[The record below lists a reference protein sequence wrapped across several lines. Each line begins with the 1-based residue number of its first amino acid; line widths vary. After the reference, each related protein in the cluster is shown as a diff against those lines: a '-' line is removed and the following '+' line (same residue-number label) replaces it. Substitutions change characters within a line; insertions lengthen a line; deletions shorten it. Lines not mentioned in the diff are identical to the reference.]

1 MNHLSVAE
9 LVQLREPGLE
19 PGVAAARVHLES
31 CAQCQAE
38 ADRLSQRVA
47 RLRALPALKPAR
59 DHWSTVRVRARQER
73 RRRIAGWAG
82 LAGLAAAASMVLAIQ
97 LRVHRDTNASRALVL
112 DSVMTRSGQLERL
125 LSSYH
130 PEQRVL
136 DGHTIQMAG
145 QLEDR
150 IALVDRQLEV
160 AQTLDGGT
168 RDAAMLRLWRQRVGL
183 LDALVDVHLTRASAA
198 GF

>member
-1 MNHLSVAE
+1 MNHLTVAE

-19 PGVAAARVHLES
+19 PGVAPTRAHLEG
-31 CAQCQAE
+31 CARCQAE
-38 ADRLSQRVA
+38 ADRLNQRVA
-47 RLRALPALKPAR
+47 RLRSLPALRPAR
-59 DHWSTVRVRARQER
+59 DHWSTLRFRLGRER
-73 RRRIAGWAG
+73 RRRMAAWAG
-82 LAGLAAAASMVLAIQ
+82 LAGLAAAASLVLVLQ
-97 LRVHRDTNASRALVL
+97 LRGHRDADLSRALAL
-112 DSVMTRSGQLERL
+112 DSVITHSSQLERL

-150 IALVDRQLEV
+150 IAVVDRQLEV

-168 RDAAMLRLWRQRVGL
+168 RDAAMLRLWRERVGL
-183 LDALVDVHLTRASAA
+183 LDALVDVHLTRASAV